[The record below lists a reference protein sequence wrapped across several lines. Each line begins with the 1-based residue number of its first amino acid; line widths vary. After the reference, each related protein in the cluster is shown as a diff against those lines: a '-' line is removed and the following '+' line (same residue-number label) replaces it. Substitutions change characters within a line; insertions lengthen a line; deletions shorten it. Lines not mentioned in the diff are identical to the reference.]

1 MFRWEVPLSMTFD
14 ELWREISDLP
24 EMAKIQIPGMLR
36 ESTKK
41 KLARKKPEEVRQI
54 VTAAIDEVN
63 HGSVEPLDRIIRKK
77 I

>member
-1 MFRWEVPLSMTFD
+1 MTFD
-14 ELWREISDLP
+14 ELWKEISDLP
-24 EMAKIQIPGMLR
+24 EMAKIQVPGILS
-36 ESTKK
+36 ESTKR

>member
-1 MFRWEVPLSMTFD
+1 MTFD
-14 ELWREISDLP
+14 ELWKEISDLP
-24 EMAKIQIPGMLR
+24 EMAKIQIPGVLR

-41 KLARKKPEEVRQI
+41 KLAKKKPDEVRQI
-54 VTAAIDEVN
+54 VTAAIEEIN

>member
-1 MFRWEVPLSMTFD
+1 
-14 ELWREISDLP
+14 
-24 EMAKIQIPGMLR
+24 MAKIQIPGVLR

-54 VTAAIDEVN
+54 VTAAIEEIN

-77 I
+77 M

>member
-1 MFRWEVPLSMTFD
+1 MTFD

-24 EMAKIQIPGMLR
+24 EMAKIQIPGVLR

-54 VTAAIDEVN
+54 VTAAIEEIN
-63 HGSVEPLDRIIRKK
+63 HGSVEPLVTLIKK
-77 I
+77 RL

>member
-1 MFRWEVPLSMTFD
+1 MTFD
-14 ELWREISDLP
+14 ELWKEISDLP
-24 EMAKIQIPGMLR
+24 EMAKIQIPGVLR

-54 VTAAIDEVN
+54 VVAAIDEVN